1 MKLAVLNPELE
12 LNVEDVSVK
21 QVKTHSLE
29 NLKIKLLL
37 LKNLSLRVMKFQF
50 QAYFTNFPV
59 VGASKQSIMVDVPL
73 FPLDQQGSLD
83 LSAINPNQ
91 TTSIEAVRK

>member
-12 LNVEDVSVK
+12 LAVEDVSVK
-21 QVKTHSLE
+21 Q
-29 NLKIKLLL
+29 
-37 LKNLSLRVMKFQF
+37 
-50 QAYFTNFPV
+50 AYFTNV
-59 VGASKQSIMVDVPL
+59 VASKQSIMVDVPL

-91 TTSIEAVRK
+91 TTSIEAVSTALYETEKLVRVFVPCQ